1 MKYAITYENH
11 MVFQHFG
18 KCPAFLLIDIED
30 GIIVKKELLSA
41 NGSGHGALVTLIQE
55 AGVDVL
61 VCGGIGQGARDA
73 LAKANIALIG
83 GASGNVDEIVE
94 QLKKGT
100 LQDDPNGKCNHH
112 HEEGNHDCGNHDCGS
127 HTH

>member
-1 MKYAITYENH
+1 

-18 KCPAFLLIDIED
+18 KCPAFLLVDIED

-73 LAKANIALIG
+73 LAKAHIALIG

>member
-18 KCPAFLLIDIED
+18 KCPAFLLVDIED

-100 LQDDPNGKCNHH
+100 LQDDPNG
-112 HEEGNHDCGNHDCGS
+112 
-127 HTH
+127 

>member
-1 MKYAITYENH
+1 MDTDALQPVPSYEHRNDST
-11 MVFQHFG
+11 
-18 KCPAFLLIDIED
+18 CLID
-30 GIIVKKELLSA
+30 VYKR
-41 NGSGHGALVTLIQE
+41 Q
-55 AGVDVL
+55 
-61 VCGGIGQGARDA
+61 RDA
-73 LAKANIALIG
+73 LAKAHIALIG

>member
-18 KCPAFLLIDIED
+18 KCPAFLLVDIED

-73 LAKANIALIG
+73 LAKAN
-83 GASGNVDEIVE
+83 
-94 QLKKGT
+94 
-100 LQDDPNGKCNHH
+100 
-112 HEEGNHDCGNHDCGS
+112 HDCGNHDCGS

>member
-18 KCPAFLLIDIED
+18 KCPAFLLVDIED
-30 GIIVKKELLSA
+30 GIIVKKELLSS

-61 VCGGIGQGARDA
+61 VCGGIGQGARDT

-112 HEEGNHDCGNHDCGS
+112 HEEGNHDCANHDCGS

>member
-18 KCPAFLLIDIED
+18 KCPAFLLVDIED

-100 LQDDPNGKCNHH
+100 LQD
-112 HEEGNHDCGNHDCGS
+112 ES
-127 HTH
+127 QW

>member
-18 KCPAFLLIDIED
+18 KCPAFLLVDIED
-30 GIIVKKELLSA
+30 GIIVRKELLSA

-61 VCGGIGQGARDA
+61 VISMWWYR
-73 LAKANIALIG
+73 
-83 GASGNVDEIVE
+83 SRR
-94 QLKKGT
+94 T
-100 LQDDPNGKCNHH
+100 
-112 HEEGNHDCGNHDCGS
+112 
-127 HTH
+127 

>member
-18 KCPAFLLIDIED
+18 KCPAFLLVDIED

-94 QLKKGT
+94 QLK
-100 LQDDPNGKCNHH
+100 
-112 HEEGNHDCGNHDCGS
+112 
-127 HTH
+127 